1 MHEIYVNN
9 NNITKYVG
17 DLSWVS
23 DHETLAV
30 QLTFKVAYSDK
41 NNFPKNLVANG
52 DIVTMKDNN
61 ETLFVGIALDVDID
75 GRNPRGITCMDFA
88 FYLNE
93 NDDIIQFNNVVA
105 DNAIKKLLNKF
116 GISCVVDAMPVNIT
130 KIYKGEKVS
139 EILKDIIEIV
149 TTKTGV
155 KYIMEMRKN
164 VLYIVKQSNLIV
176 TANTKYIINPKRKL
190 SIQDMKNVIH
200 VVSDAENVVTI
211 SATAQDQNNVKKYGR
226 LQMVH
231 QVSNEEISSS
241 KHIANQLLKE
251 YNKIFEENSIE
262 LIGNNNV
269 RAGRILKVVEPI
281 TGMNGNYL
289 IKNAKHDVS
298 GGVHMMA
305 LSLEVL

>member
-1 MHEIYVNN
+1 MHEIYVRNK
-9 NNITKYVG
+9 NITKYVG
-17 DLSWVS
+17 NLSWTS
-23 DHETLAV
+23 DSETLGV
-30 QLTFKVAYSDK
+30 QLTFDVAYSDV

-52 DIVTMKDNN
+52 DIVALKADGKSI
-61 ETLFVGIALDVDID
+61 FVGIVLDVDID

-88 FYLNE
+88 FYLNK
-93 NDDIIQFNNVVA
+93 NDAIIQFNNVIA
-105 DNAIKKLLNKF
+105 HNAIKKLLGKF
-116 GISCVVDAMPVNIT
+116 GIACVVDAMPVNIT

-139 EILKDIIEIV
+139 DILKDIIEIV

-155 KYIMEMRKN
+155 KYRMEMRN
-164 VLYIVKQSNLIV
+164 DVLYIVKQKDLVV

-200 VVSDAENVVTI
+200 VVSDNENVTKV
-211 SATAQDQNNVKKYGR
+211 SATAQDTNSIKKYGR

-231 QVSNEEISSS
+231 QVSDEEIAAS

-251 YNKIFEENSIE
+251 YNKIFEENSVE
-262 LIGNNNV
+262 LIGNNSV
-269 RAGRILKVVEPI
+269 RAGRILKIVEPI

-289 IKNAKHDVS
+289 IRNVRHTVS

-305 LSLEVL
+305 LSLEVS

>member
-1 MHEIYVNN
+1 MHEIYVKNK
-9 NNITKYVG
+9 NITRYVG
-17 DLSWVS
+17 DLSWTS
-23 DHETLAV
+23 DSETLGV
-30 QLTFKVAYSDK
+30 QLNFNVAYSDV
-41 NNFPKNLVANG
+41 NRFPKNLVSNG
-52 DIVTMKDNN
+52 DILSLKYNG
-61 ETLFVGIALDVDID
+61 ESIFVGVVIDVDID

-88 FYLNE
+88 FYLNK
-93 NDDIIQFNNVVA
+93 NDTIIQFNNVVA
-105 DNAIKKLLNKF
+105 HNAIKKLLGKF
-116 GISCVVDAMPVNIT
+116 GIACTVDAMPVNIT

-155 KYIMEMRKN
+155 KYVMEMRKD
-164 VLYIVKQSNLIV
+164 VLFIGKQKDLVV

-200 VVSDAENVVTI
+200 VVSDAENAVTI
-211 SATAQDQNNVKKYGR
+211 SATAQDQNSIKKYGR

-231 QVSNEEISSS
+231 QVSDEELSSS

-251 YNKIFEENSIE
+251 YNKIFEENSVE

-269 RAGRILKVVEPI
+269 RAGRILKIVEPI
-281 TGMNGNYL
+281 TGMNGYYF
-289 IKNAKHDVS
+289 IKNAKHTVS

-305 LSLEVL
+305 LSLEVS